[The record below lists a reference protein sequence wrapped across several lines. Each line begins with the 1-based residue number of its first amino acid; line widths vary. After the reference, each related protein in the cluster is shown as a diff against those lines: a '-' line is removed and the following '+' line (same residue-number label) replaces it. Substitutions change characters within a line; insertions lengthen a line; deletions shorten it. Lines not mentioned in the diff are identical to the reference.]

1 MKSKKDKKKYPKVS
15 FVICTLNCRDYLE
28 RCLKSIWEQDYP
40 KNKIELIVVDSYS
53 TDGTIE
59 IARILG
65 AKVILTKIRGYMEG
79 KGMPKS
85 IGCSKAK
92 GDIIVTIDS
101 DNALVEKDWIKKM
114 IYPLII
120 NKDISLAIGRMAVVK
135 SDPAVN
141 QYLSLVGTDPF
152 AIYGSIDP
160 QISLD
165 NLNLKDNGRY
175 YTYNLN
181 LNNLLILGGYG
192 IAYKRETLKSIGG
205 YHRDVDNIYLLAKK
219 NKANIAIVKDA
230 HLHHLITTG
239 IFDFLRKKIKWGK
252 FYFND
257 KTKREFKW
265 NRGAFGR
272 FGKIRF
278 LYEVIKDLI
287 FFPELF
293 VSLKMFINTKE
304 KAWLYHAPMT
314 FATTLA
320 YIIAYIKSK

>member
-1 MKSKKDKKKYPKVS
+1 MKTPKIS
-15 FVICTLNCRDYLE
+15 FVICTLNCRDYTK
-28 RCLKSIWEQDYP
+28 RCIESIWRQDYP
-40 KNKIELIVVDSYS
+40 KNKIEIIVVDSYS
-53 TDGTIE
+53 NDGTIE
-59 IARILG
+59 IARKLG

-85 IGCSKAK
+85 IGCQKAK
-92 GDIIVTIDS
+92 GDFIVTIDS

-114 IYPLII
+114 IYPLTN
-120 NKDISLAIGRMAVVK
+120 NKNISLAIGRMAVVK
-135 SDPAVN
+135 SDVVVN

-160 QISLD
+160 QISLG
-165 NLNLKDNGRY
+165 NLNLKNNGRY
-175 YTYNLN
+175 YTYNLTPSN
-181 LNNLLILGGYG
+181 LFILGGYG
-192 IAYKRETLKSIGG
+192 IMHKREALKSIGG

-219 NKANIAIVKDA
+219 NKANIAIVKNA
-230 HLHHLITTG
+230 HLHHLIATG
-239 IFDFLRKKIKWGK
+239 VSDFLRKKLKWGK

-257 KTKREFKW
+257 KSQREFKW
-265 NRGAFGR
+265 NQGLFGR

-278 LYEVIKDLI
+278 VYEVLKDLS
-287 FFPELF
+287 FFPEFL
-293 VSLKMFINTKE
+293 VSLKMFFREKE